1 MTKQKVANRWLVLI
15 AGFLFNFC
23 ISGTSAFSIFV
34 SPVMEAT
41 GWSQSSVTL
50 AYTIY
55 NVMVCVMG
63 IVIGT
68 MLGKINIRALVYT
81 GSFLFGLGWVI
92 TGFATEVWMMY
103 LGFGLISGSGAGCLY
118 NFSVTNTT
126 KWFPDK
132 RGFVSGLLLGGA
144 AIGPVFCA
152 PVANY
157 VLASAGVFNAY
168 KIMGIIYLGIMC
180 LVGWMIHTP
189 PEGYVPE
196 GWDPPAAAAA
206 SISSEGLN
214 WKGMLKTPTFWM
226 LYVLFVLACTPT
238 MMMLGCVAKIGQ
250 EQAGMSAAQ
259 AALSVSLLAIF
270 NFCGRLFFGTV
281 SDKLGRYKTLLIALC
296 INFAAILGLSQMKV
310 AVPFMVVM
318 CLISMCGSALLVMFP
333 PITSEQFGAKHVG
346 LNYSIMFSA
355 YSIAALVG
363 PQIASRFK
371 ESTGEYT
378 GALITAAIGTALA
391 VVLLLIVMKNKKA
404 KA

>member
-1 MTKQKVANRWLVLI
+1 MTKAKTANRWLILV

-34 SPVMEAT
+34 NPVMQAT
-41 GWSQSSVTL
+41 GWSQGSVTI

-55 NVMVCVMG
+55 NIMVCVMG
-63 IVIGT
+63 IVVGT
-68 MLGKINIRALVYT
+68 MLGKISVRALIYT
-81 GSFLFGLGWVI
+81 GSILFGLGWIV
-92 TGFATEVWMMY
+92 TGFASSVWMMY
-103 LGFGLISGSGAGCLY
+103 LGFGFISGAGGGCLY

-152 PVANY
+152 PVANA
-157 VLASAGVFNAY
+157 VLASGGVFNAY
-168 KIMGIIYLGIMC
+168 KIMGIIYLSIM
-180 LVGWMIHTP
+180 LLAGWMVHTP
-189 PEGYVPE
+189 PEGYIPE
-196 GWDPPAAAAA
+196 GWTPPQSAA
-206 SISSEGLN
+206 STLFSEGVN
-214 WKGMLKTPTFWM
+214 WRGMLKTPTFWM
-226 LYVLFVLACTPT
+226 LYLLFVLACTPT

-270 NFCGRLFFGTV
+270 NFCGRLLFGMV

-296 INFAAILGLSQMKV
+296 INFAAILGLSQMKT
-310 AVPFMVVM
+310 AVPFMFVM

-346 LNYSIMFSA
+346 LNYSIIFSA
-355 YSIAALVG
+355 YSITGLIG
-363 PQIASRFK
+363 PQIASLFK
-371 ESTGEYT
+371 EKTGAYT
-378 GALITAAIGTALA
+378 GALIVAAIGTALA
-391 VVLLLIVMKNKKA
+391 VLLLLATMKRSKRA
-404 KA
+404 